1 MKKYYFN
8 LFIALMA
15 VMGFTACSSDKDDY
29 EWATVTGNQVYFSNT
44 LPTKYDI
51 SNKENTIKVPINRV
65 KTDEAITVNLT
76 HTDAT
81 GFFNVPSTPAIG
93 RAGNRCSISSVLL

>member
-44 LPTKYDI
+44 LPSSINLSK
-51 SNKENTIKVPINRV
+51 SANTFAIPVSRV
-65 KTDEAITVNLT
+65 DSAAAAVDSVATD
-76 HTDAT
+76 
-81 GFFNVPSTPAIG
+81 
-93 RAGNRCSISSVLL
+93 SVK

>member
-44 LPTKYDI
+44 LPAKYDI
-51 SNKENTIKVPINRV
+51 SNNLFIFARKIRTI
-65 KTDEAITVNLT
+65 T
-76 HTDAT
+76 
-81 GFFNVPSTPAIG
+81 
-93 RAGNRCSISSVLL
+93 